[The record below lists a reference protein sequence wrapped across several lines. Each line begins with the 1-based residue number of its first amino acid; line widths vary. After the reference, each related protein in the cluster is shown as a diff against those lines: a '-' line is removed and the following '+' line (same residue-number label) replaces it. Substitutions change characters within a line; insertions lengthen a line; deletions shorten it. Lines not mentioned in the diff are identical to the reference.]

1 MLAEFIASER
11 NLLSVSVIVKSA
23 LEYLPHKHNCVTAL
37 EYDCCMAW
45 SGTDPLSLV

>member
-11 NLLSVSVIVKSA
+11 NFLSVSVIVKSA
-23 LEYLPHKHNCVTAL
+23 LEYLSHKRNCVTAL

-45 SGTDPLSLV
+45 SGTDPLPLV